1 MAKAIITGVSGYIGS
16 RVALEFKELG
26 LEVVATARNPTARLA
41 DELGLEVHRF
51 DALESEVL
59 PLAEKST
66 CLIHCATAND
76 ILSRDFRAGVDL
88 SVCGT
93 WRTLELARAAGIN
106 QFIFLSTFQVY
117 GTELNGVV
125 DEETPVCCQSP
136 YGLNH
141 WFGEEACRLFS
152 SLHGMSVAVVRP
164 SNVYGAPAVSTVN
177 RGTLVPMCF
186 VAEAAQTGS
195 ITLRS
200 SGKQRRNFVSTK
212 EVADAC
218 SYIALNPHSGFRIFN
233 VCSAM
238 LASMREIAEL
248 TCAVSSERYG
258 KSLDLK
264 ILGQEPAKG
273 NSFEARSA
281 LEFLWPTKEESWA
294 RMRSEIS
301 SLFAQLQIH

>member
-1 MAKAIITGVSGYIGS
+1 MDKIIVTGVSGYIGS
-16 RVALEFKELG
+16 RVALEFKNQG
-26 LEVVATARNPTARLA
+26 FEVVATARNPSAGLA
-41 DELGLEVHRF
+41 HELGLEVHPF
-51 DALESEVL
+51 DALESTAL
-59 PLAEKST
+59 PLTAKGG
-66 CLIHCATAND
+66 CLVHCATAND

-93 WRTLELARAAGIN
+93 WRTVELARAAGVA

-125 DEETPVCCQSP
+125 DEQTPVCCQSP

-152 SLHGMSVAVVRP
+152 ALNGLSVAVLRP
-164 SNVYGAPAVSTVN
+164 SNVYGAPSVSTVN

-186 VAEAAQTGS
+186 VAEASQTGN

-200 SGKQRRNFVSTK
+200 SGRQRRNFVSTK

-218 SYIALNPHSGFRIFN
+218 IHLARNPPGGFQVFN

-248 TCAVSSERYG
+248 TCAVSLEDYG
-258 KSLDLK
+258 KELHLD
-264 ILGQEPAKG
+264 ILGNEPIEG
-273 NSFEARSA
+273 NFFQARSK
-281 LEFLWPTKEESWA
+281 LDFLWPTKEESWQ
-294 RMRSEIS
+294 RMRSEVS
-301 SLFAQLQIH
+301 TLFSQLQTH